1 MMRFSAALALLALF
15 SFVPAAR
22 AQNTGE
28 AGVFAHYFDWRQTDT
43 QLIGVGGRLSLSTSR
58 NVQWEAE
65 MGYDFGRT
73 FTETYTGG
81 SSAQEFVRT
90 DVRMLDGLIG
100 PKFQTRGKVRLFVTV
115 KGGITHFDLSN
126 SPASISGFTSEVSN
140 LRSSNVNPALYPG
153 GGIEGFFGALG
164 LRLDVGDEIYFANG
178 THHNLRVTIG
188 PVIRF

>member
-1 MMRFSAALALLALF
+1 
-15 SFVPAAR
+15 
-22 AQNTGE
+22 
-28 AGVFAHYFDWRQTDT
+28 
-43 QLIGVGGRLSLSTSR
+43 
-58 NVQWEAE
+58 

-126 SPASISGFTSEVSN
+126 SPASISGFTSEVPICAPATST
-140 LRSSNVNPALYPG
+140 LHCIRAAESKASSGPWGYAWMWATKSISPTALT
-153 GGIEGFFGALG
+153 I
-164 LRLDVGDEIYFANG
+164 IYA
-178 THHNLRVTIG
+178 
-188 PVIRF
+188 